1 MNLQCEEWSLLKW
14 NFCLWS
20 NGALIN
26 SFTRKICVHQRK
38 FCNMTNKFHY
48 VNETWTPAC
57 MRACVNVCLLFLA
70 AVGTGQAFT
79 IWHSIYILKQEVLS
93 AALWVRSNDPWL
105 VRSFTTLYFNRSI
118 SIACAVKLRTH
129 IRELNSICLLAKM
142 CDNIGKWTELW
153 FYAQHPH
160 NVWPL
165 FYALHRRTE
174 KRKLNFYELDTRI
187 GVKI

>member
-1 MNLQCEEWSLLKW
+1 MRRMKFVEMKFLSVVEWRSHK
-14 NFCLWS
+14 F
-20 NGALIN
+20 
-26 SFTRKICVHQRK
+26 VHQK
-38 FCNMTNKFHY
+38 NMRSSKKILQHDEQISLCERNLDTCLH
-48 VNETWTPAC
+48 AC
-57 MRACVNVCLLFLA
+57 VRACVNVCLLFLA

-153 FYAQHPH
+153 FYAHHPH
-160 NVWPL
+160 DVWPL